1 MRLCIGYL
9 WIRSQS
15 ICDERKHRS
24 EEQSTQT
31 LPAPCSLFLFLFPV
45 PCSLFLFPVP
55 CSLLLVFRKHV
66 HHVFA
71 ERKPAIVAGVE
82 HVAAWEFVD

>member
-1 MRLCIGYL
+1 MRLCIDYL

-31 LPAPCSLFLFLFPV
+31 LPAPCSLF
-45 PCSLFLFPVP
+45 LFLFPVP